1 MQYCGF
7 GSTRPGLHAKMF
19 VSKILEVVSRPEFAQ
34 DHISGLRS
42 DRGPLVLCDFS
53 MRFCAST
60 HNTKPGKKSARP
72 LFLEDENIFQKSA
85 RVVLFRIVV
94 ELQPRDTIFGKCS
107 HLREKGGVLMLLKK
121 TLNLLA
127 NLQYTL

>member
-1 MQYCGF
+1 
-7 GSTRPGLHAKMF
+7 MF
-19 VSKILEVVSRPEFAQ
+19 VSKFLEVVSRPEFAQ
-34 DHISGLRS
+34 DHKSGLRS

-53 MRFCAST
+53 KLRFQKSPYDFLNFVREILPIDPPHKT
-60 HNTKPGKKSARP
+60 GKKSARP
-72 LFLEDENIFQKSA
+72 LFSKIGRFFKKSA
-85 RVVLFRIVV
+85 RMVLVGIVV
-94 ELQPRDTIFGKCS
+94 ELEPRDTIFGKCS